1 MTEPNQARKRG
12 RPPQV
17 APSLASVT
25 IPRPPF
31 LYTLDQVGLIV
42 SWPKARLHQRTFY
55 IGRSLGTKSKDQ
67 LEAFSIAEPGEKP
80 DWRVSEHELMRWL
93 RRHGYEPKK
102 ES

>member
-1 MTEPNQARKRG
+1 MTNPPSRRGQAKRPG
-12 RPPQV
+12 
-17 APSLASVT
+17 PSLASVS

-31 LYTLDQVGLIV
+31 LYTLDQVCLIV

-55 IGRSLGTKSKDQ
+55 IGRSLGTKDRDQ
-67 LEAFSIAEPGEKP
+67 LEAFSIAAPGEKP

-93 RRHGYEPKK
+93 RRHGYQPKK